1 MGSFMINYPS
11 YKNSS
16 IYSPLIEMLNKD
28 FWSLSDPPSIER
40 ADPFAIRDTSCTKD
54 GVFELKVIAPGRS
67 RDDFSVTVQ
76 GRTVSV
82 KTNDKEG
89 AEFNEVYKWSYDL
102 YPHQDADAISVS
114 MENGVLTLQ
123 IPHATPQEPEMRQ
136 LKIS

>member
-1 MGSFMINYPS
+1 MGSIMLSRPVR
-11 YKNSS
+11 KNSS
-16 IYSPLIEMLNKD
+16 IYSPLIEMLNED
-28 FWSLSDPPSIER
+28 FWSLRAPPNIER
-40 ADPFAIRDTSCTKD
+40 VDPFAIRDTSCTKD

-82 KTNDKEG
+82 KTIDKED

-102 YPHQDADAISVS
+102 YPNQDADAISVS

-123 IPHATPQEPEMRQ
+123 IPEATPQEPEVRQ